1 MRDTILQI
9 KNKRQI
15 SVIIIYQL
23 VAEKYILKDL
33 DNDEDFLLVG
43 HIILV
48 LVSKSRESIWEAR
61 SRSLLLSTMVESYLL
76 ERKTIVKVH
85 FIPY

>member
-1 MRDTILQI
+1 MLKDFLNLLLSIQLFLDSTMLHIT
-9 KNKRQI
+9 NKRQI

-48 LVSKSRESIWEAR
+48 LVSKSRESI
-61 SRSLLLSTMVESYLL
+61 
-76 ERKTIVKVH
+76 
-85 FIPY
+85 

>member
-1 MRDTILQI
+1 MLKAFLKLLLLIKLLRDTILQI

-48 LVSKSRESIWEAR
+48 LVSKSRESI
-61 SRSLLLSTMVESYLL
+61 
-76 ERKTIVKVH
+76 
-85 FIPY
+85 